1 MSNCKKAK
9 EEIKVKLD
17 KGIFR
22 TCPKPNTATA
32 HWWKTFV
39 RIKDDQDIVLPF
51 VQCVKCF
58 SVFAYDSTKTGSS
71 THKLHAEACLGGGV
85 PSSGASQDIVSMMN
99 KENRVSADVKRLFTE
114 ACAIK
119 I

>member
-17 KGIFR
+17 KGIFK

-51 VQCVKCF
+51 VQCVK
-58 SVFAYDSTKTGSS
+58 
-71 THKLHAEACLGGGV
+71 
-85 PSSGASQDIVSMMN
+85 SMMKVN
-99 KENRVSADVKRLFTE
+99 VIYMFGTK
-114 ACAIK
+114 
-119 I
+119 